1 MVSKWPE
8 HNLWVDIKKLKKTQ
22 KEVEAKLAW
31 KEVKQKAKSKIKN
44 MNDDMAFDKSIR
56 TVWTKN
62 KVVYKWKEY
71 KVWFKWKTTLVL
83 WNKVYKMKLLALEHD
98 NMQVLQKIKF
108 NWNDVEFTYK
118 SWLFSSKT
126 INISDKMLRRI
137 FSWLINS
144 NWYNKNIPWKDAR
157 LVISKL

>member
-1 MVSKWPE
+1 MKKNWLENNSWFE
-8 HNLWVDIKKLKKTQ
+8 NKKLTKTQ
-22 KEVEAKLAW
+22 KEVDSKLEK
-31 KEVKQKAKSKIKN
+31 KELKQKTKSNITKMK
-44 MNDDMAFDKSIR
+44 DDMAFDKSIR

-126 INISDKMLRRI
+126 INISDKMLRMI
-137 FSWLINS
+137 FSWLINN
-144 NWYNKNIPWKDAR
+144 NWYKKNIPWKDAR
-157 LVISKL
+157 LVISRL